1 MIIFFI
7 ARCFSIFHPVAPRI
21 IVFSWRIRACDFQKV
36 MRPSLALLKC
46 PVVGPV
52 TLFSCRVGEMIRLD
66 WIILPNCKET
76 TTNSIKMR
84 FDESSRTSLTG
95 LSVLMRNAIFIFTL
109 MNPVGW
115 SGKNSALISLI
126 ISRTVAGFALA
137 I

>member
-1 MIIFFI
+1 
-7 ARCFSIFHPVAPRI
+7 
-21 IVFSWRIRACDFQKV
+21 
-36 MRPSLALLKC
+36 
-46 PVVGPV
+46 
-52 TLFSCRVGEMIRLD
+52 
-66 WIILPNCKET
+66 
-76 TTNSIKMR
+76 MR

>member
-1 MIIFFI
+1 
-7 ARCFSIFHPVAPRI
+7 
-21 IVFSWRIRACDFQKV
+21 
-36 MRPSLALLKC
+36 
-46 PVVGPV
+46 
-52 TLFSCRVGEMIRLD
+52 MIRLD